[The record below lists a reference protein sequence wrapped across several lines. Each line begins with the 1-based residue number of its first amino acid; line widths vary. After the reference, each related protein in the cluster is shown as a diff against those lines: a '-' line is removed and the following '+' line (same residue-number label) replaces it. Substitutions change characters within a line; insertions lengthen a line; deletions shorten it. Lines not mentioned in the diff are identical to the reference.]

1 MMLALAG
8 CDRDATER
16 RHYGHVATDNGIIL
30 VSAVERV
37 RHRFRLP
44 MDHGA
49 AQLRLSAAFRARAF
63 DGDALAMRDVPMAH
77 RWDYDPAN
85 LAADDDEAFPRFV
98 AVGTALYARG
108 CLRIDPR
115 LVTGCPVAERD
126 PIWAGQT
133 GNRAEL
139 IVHKGTRLVFG
150 KGLDGRSTPCVVDLG
165 QAAQTTPDVRK
176 RLEHTGGPRF
186 MIAYFPGRVAYIVDR
201 ARAGQ
206 PLYRL
211 SCGSVR
217 AIGTLDAMI
226 ARRTRNAAPWG
237 QRKPLPY
244 VQVQDIA
251 PDGDPDEPALIV
263 AWASSGSML
272 DAHVVLRAGR
282 APVALTKFSG
292 EASDTYDPLA
302 PPAFWAANP
311 AKILISVRPTGGG
324 SDGPDRLLRIAHLD
338 TGKATTHALTAW

>member
-16 RHYGHVATDNGIIL
+16 RHYDHIATDNGIIL

-44 MDHGA
+44 MDHGV
-49 AQLRLSAAFRARAF
+49 AQFRLSADFRARAF

-77 RWDYDPAN
+77 RWDYDPDRPD
-85 LAADDDEAFPRFV
+85 ADDDDAFPRFV
-98 AVGTALYARG
+98 AGGGGLHARG
-108 CLRIDPR
+108 CRRMDPR

-139 IVHKGTRLVFG
+139 ILHKGTRLVFG
-150 KGLDGRSTPCVVDLG
+150 KGLDGRSTPCVVVLG
-165 QAAQTTPDVRK
+165 QAAQTTPDVSQYLAK
-176 RLEHTGGPRF
+176 MGGPRF
-186 MIAYFPGRVAYIVDR
+186 MIAYYPGRVAYIVDR

-211 SCGSVR
+211 GCGTVK
-217 AIGTLDAMI
+217 AIGTLDTMI
-226 ARRTRNAAPWG
+226 ARRTRDAAPWG
-237 QRKPLPY
+237 QRAALPY

-263 AWASSGSML
+263 AWASSGYAL
-272 DAHVVLRAGR
+272 QANVVLRAGR
-282 APVALTKFSG
+282 APVALSRFAAD
-292 EASDTYDPLA
+292 ASDMHDPLA

-324 SDGPDRLLRIAHLD
+324 GGEPDRLLRIAHLD
-338 TGKATTHALTAW
+338 TGNATTHALTAW